1 MHRTMSKPSFGTI
14 IEIGDILVSED
25 VVLEFFAC
33 DYAACKGK
41 CCIVGDSGAPLQEE
55 ELEPIEA
62 SYPVFSPLMRPEGR
76 AAVQA
81 KGFFEIDRDGDLVT
95 PLVPG
100 SEECAFCHFQ
110 DGSCFCS
117 IERQFDKG
125 LCSFKK
131 PISCSLYPI
140 RVVDLG
146 GGRKGLNLHRWDICK
161 EAYEKNAHCRL
172 IIGFIHFHLDVPG
185 KGQGRIGRIRAEN
198 AGGDTVVAQA
208 GHTHVGQDLFCK
220 GGYGFKLLSVSCHSG

>member
-1 MHRTMSKPSFGTI
+1 MSSAFGTI

-33 DYAACKGK
+33 DYAVCKGT
-41 CCIVGDSGAPLQEE
+41 CCIIGDSGAPLKEE

-62 SYPVFSPLMRPEGR
+62 NYASFSPLMTPQGR
-76 AAVQA
+76 AAVEA

-110 DGSCFCS
+110 DGSCFCA
-117 IERQFDKG
+117 IERQFCKG
-125 LCSFKK
+125 LSTFKK

-140 RVVDLG
+140 RVTELG
-146 GGRKGLNLHRWDICK
+146 GGRVGLNLHRWNICK
-161 EAYEKNAHCRL
+161 EAYEKGRREGIRVYQFLRGPLTDAFGEEFYSALEAAAKML
-172 IIGFIHFHLDVPG
+172 I
-185 KGQGRIGRIRAEN
+185 A
-198 AGGDTVVAQA
+198 A
-208 GHTHVGQDLFCK
+208 
-220 GGYGFKLLSVSCHSG
+220 S